1 MLFNLSLELKKH
13 YNYAKLSL
21 PTVYS
26 LVHSFDVICYSETY
40 LNSET
45 PPNNTRLELQ
55 GYNLFLYDYPSNN
68 KRVGVCIYYKSSF
81 KNFEY
86 FKSR

>member
-1 MLFNLSLELKKH
+1 MLFNLPLELKKH

-21 PTVYS
+21 LTVYN
-26 LVHSFDVICYSETY
+26 LVHSFDIIWLSETY

-45 PPNNTRLELQ
+45 PPNDTRLELQ
-55 GYNLFLYDYPSNN
+55 GYNLFLWDYPSNN
-68 KRVGVCIYYKSSF
+68 KRGVVCIYCISFF

-86 FKSR
+86 FKS